1 MGRWQFPQFSSPKSW
16 NWSWEG
22 LKIASAEGDLK
33 TFLGI
38 LSRGGRPI
46 FLYQKITHLN
56 LLFWGSKWHT
66 KFAVKIGQKDSFCYR
81 CPKLEEISNFGKMSQ
96 KQFLG
101 LPWRQIKEP
110 RQRERAPLIMALFRP
125 VLRSCQCGDLSRE
138 LPSPP
143 NSLPSP
149 SLLAVDDII

>member
-66 KFAVKIGQKDSFCYR
+66 KFAVKIGQKDS
-81 CPKLEEISNFGKMSQ
+81 
-96 KQFLG
+96 
-101 LPWRQIKEP
+101 
-110 RQRERAPLIMALFRP
+110 
-125 VLRSCQCGDLSRE
+125 
-138 LPSPP
+138 
-143 NSLPSP
+143 
-149 SLLAVDDII
+149 

>member
-46 FLYQKITHLN
+46 FLYQKITHPKSSILGVKMAHKICSQNRPKGLLN
-56 LLFWGSKWHT
+56 
-66 KFAVKIGQKDSFCYR
+66 KF
-81 CPKLEEISNFGKMSQ
+81 
-96 KQFLG
+96 
-101 LPWRQIKEP
+101 
-110 RQRERAPLIMALFRP
+110 
-125 VLRSCQCGDLSRE
+125 
-138 LPSPP
+138 
-143 NSLPSP
+143 
-149 SLLAVDDII
+149 